1 MQLVKPD
8 VNIAFLS
15 RARGFGMM
23 SIGLVI
29 ISISLLVI
37 KGLNFG
43 IDFQGGTEML
53 FSFKKVPALSEL
65 RTAVEGMGYDN
76 ASIQTFGA
84 TGNQVMVRVRQVS
97 SLDEATQKKLNDA
110 TTKAFGDELVSYE
123 IKPAGGL
130 ITVVLKAPKAPVVEE
145 PAAPGGMPG
154 APGTQTIDFGNLQ
167 GGGANG
173 NTLQFKMGDNGKP
186 VFVNPGQAPAKDRL
200 VLAQDA
206 NAPGAPTQVAVPAAI
221 PTPVKAPAA
230 KAAENDWGTDK
241 RERLKKHFED
251 LIFCHDQ
258 D

>member
-65 RTAVEGMGYDN
+65 RAAVEDMGYDN

-110 TTKAFGDELVSYE
+110 TAKAFGEELVSYE

-130 ITVVLKAPKAPVVEE
+130 ITVVL
-145 PAAPGGMPG
+145 
-154 APGTQTIDFGNLQ
+154 
-167 GGGANG
+167 
-173 NTLQFKMGDNGKP
+173 
-186 VFVNPGQAPAKDRL
+186 
-200 VLAQDA
+200 
-206 NAPGAPTQVAVPAAI
+206 
-221 PTPVKAPAA
+221 
-230 KAAENDWGTDK
+230 
-241 RERLKKHFED
+241 
-251 LIFCHDQ
+251 
-258 D
+258 